1 MNCADFAFSSGDF
14 SEFGDFV
21 EPGDSGESFTMTSF
35 HLSFDDSYSGA
46 KLCKAFLREVVKKP
60 GYFTVRPPPRP
71 DRSICENFRT
81 FSH

>member
-21 EPGDSGESFTMTSF
+21 EPGDSGESFTMRSF

-46 KLCKAFLREVVKKP
+46 K
-60 GYFTVRPPPRP
+60 
-71 DRSICENFRT
+71 
-81 FSH
+81 